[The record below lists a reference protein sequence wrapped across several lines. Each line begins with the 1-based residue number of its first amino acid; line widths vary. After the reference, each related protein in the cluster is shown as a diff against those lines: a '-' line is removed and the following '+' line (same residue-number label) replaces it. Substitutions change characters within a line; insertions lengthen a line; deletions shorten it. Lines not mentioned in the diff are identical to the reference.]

1 MNETDRTSEVAGPI
15 ALNELQRDLILGLVG
30 EFRAVADDERA
41 REMWSHFRDEIAR
54 MEVGGESADLLGR
67 ILEAA
72 LTSGRVVRKLGR
84 AAELSLVTLYRRTPQ
99 ARHTES
105 LLAAFNSALAEL
117 KGQRVERISA
127 SLRAPSVYALT
138 IATDGCR
145 LVARIGPE
153 GAAVESVEV
162 LVG

>member
-1 MNETDRTSEVAGPI
+1 MSDTNRTSEIAGPI
-15 ALNELQRDLILGLVG
+15 SLDELQRDALMGLVG
-30 EFRAVADDERA
+30 ELRAVADDERA
-41 REMWSHFRDEIAR
+41 REVWSRLRHEIAR
-54 MEVGGESADLLGR
+54 MEVAAESADLLGR

-84 AAELSLVTLYRRTPQ
+84 AAELSLTTLHRRTPQ

-105 LLAAFNSALAEL
+105 FLAAFNSALAEL

-127 SLRAPSVYALT
+127 SLRAPGVYAMT
-138 IATDGCR
+138 IATDECR

-153 GAAVESVEV
+153 GAALESVEV
-162 LVG
+162 QVG